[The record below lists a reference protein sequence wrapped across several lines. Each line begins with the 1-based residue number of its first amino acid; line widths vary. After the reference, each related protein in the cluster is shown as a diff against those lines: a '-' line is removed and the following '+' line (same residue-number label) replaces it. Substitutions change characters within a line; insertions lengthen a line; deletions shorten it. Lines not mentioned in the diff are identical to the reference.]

1 MGARTRWILRAG
13 TFALSAIILG
23 SAIAQAIRQ
32 HSLDPVMM
40 VGWLPAVVVAA
51 LYPAL
56 TGRDGPTQGRCL
68 NRLRR
73 RQVPE

>member
-32 HSLDPVMM
+32 HSLDSIMM
-40 VGWLPAVVVAA
+40 VGWLLAVVVAGLYLA
-51 LYPAL
+51 LI
-56 TGRDGPTQGRCL
+56 GRDGGAERRCL
-68 NRLRR
+68 PRLRR
-73 RQVPE
+73 SAGS